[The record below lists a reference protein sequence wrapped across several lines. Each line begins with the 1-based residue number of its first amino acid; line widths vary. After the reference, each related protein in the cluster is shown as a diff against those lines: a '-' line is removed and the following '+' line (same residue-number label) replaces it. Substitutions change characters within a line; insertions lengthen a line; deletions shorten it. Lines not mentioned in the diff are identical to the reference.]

1 MYQATSP
8 FFKNNF
14 RFFTCAKLVV
24 MLAHSNAPKAPD
36 SISAIWFVTGVKEV
50 KTIKNLITKTN
61 IIQIINIYIFF
72 HLVVCDEAPQFFIN
86 NKDIIYF
93 HAICLPYNGIVTS
106 MPTRLSL
113 QINKQTN
120 KHERTIVFR
129 SKMADGMVLII
140 YLSIYNNNIFIII
153 ICLVYLCT

>member
-61 IIQIINIYIFF
+61 IIQIINLYIFF
-72 HLVVCDEAPQFFIN
+72 SISRMWRGSAILHKQQGHHLFPCHLPAIQRHRHIN
-86 NKDIIYF
+86 AHSTVSPD
-93 HAICLPYNGIVTS
+93 
-106 MPTRLSL
+106 
-113 QINKQTN
+113 QQTN